1 MSDKDEGTGEGGGDQ
16 PVRFVESSE
25 AVEGDLLTSVDVEE
39 SLDGLLEGETEEHA
53 APEAVLRA
61 FELYQEKQL
70 G

>member
-1 MSDKDEGTGEGGGDQ
+1 MPDRDEEIGGGGGQAVYVVDSGETA
-16 PVRFVESSE
+16 VRGELLT
-25 AVEGDLLTSVDVEE
+25 AVEVGD
-39 SLDGLLEGETEEHA
+39 LDGLLAGETEEHA